1 MARSGVYK
9 SDIQKARDA
18 LLAEGKRPSIDAVR
32 IALGNTGSKATIH
45 RYLKELEA
53 EGPADGGSKIAVSD
67 ALQDLVGRLAGRLH
81 EEADARIAEEQAR
94 FDKTTAEQSD
104 ALAEQARELMGTREQ
119 LQRTEVALHNERAAH
134 ETTRQALTA
143 AQLEV
148 AQLGERV
155 TGLELRLQEQE
166 AHVVSLDEKHRHA
179 REALDH
185 FRTAAKE
192 QREQEQRRHE
202 HQVQALQAELRQA
215 ADTLRD
221 KTQAILDLNRDNA
234 RLIEQQTRLD
244 RELTALQTQ
253 TRQQQQEL
261 EALRPLDA
269 EVKGLM
275 ARSAQEIA
283 TAEQLRVDVG
293 RLNGDLAGERALRRE
308 AEIEAAIARARLD
321 ALEPLL
327 RRIGEPDVP
336 ATRAF
341 DQLAAAPEAT
351 SPDGSAA

>member
-1 MARSGVYK
+1 M
-9 SDIQKARDA
+9 
-18 LLAEGKRPSIDAVR
+18 
-32 IALGNTGSKATIH
+32 
-45 RYLKELEA
+45 
-53 EGPADGGSKIAVSD
+53 
-67 ALQDLVGRLAGRLH
+67 
-81 EEADARIAEEQAR
+81 
-94 FDKTTAEQSD
+94 
-104 ALAEQARELMGTREQ
+104 
-119 LQRTEVALHNERAAH
+119 
-134 ETTRQALTA
+134 
-143 AQLEV
+143 
-148 AQLGERV
+148 
-155 TGLELRLQEQE
+155 
-166 AHVVSLDEKHRHA
+166 SLN
-179 REALDH
+179 H